1 MTARV
6 LVVDDILS
14 NVKLLE
20 AKLTAEYFEVVTA
33 FNGAECLARIE
44 EGIPDIV
51 LLDVMMPGMDGFE
64 VCRRIKSNPRTAHLP
79 VVMVTAL
86 DQPSDRVAG
95 LEAGADDFLTKPV
108 DDAALFARVRSL
120 VRLKMMTDE
129 LRMREATGQS
139 MGLVDPA
146 QTLIDA
152 APSGRILAIE
162 DRPESATWLAGALQP
177 QHEVSTV
184 DTFEEAL
191 VRVRGGDY
199 DLVIVSLGM
208 RGFDGLRLCSQL
220 RSLPEGRN
228 VPILVV
234 VSDGDRRKLNQALE
248 MGVNDYLA
256 RPVDKNELVARVRTQ
271 LRKKRYADRL
281 RHNVQLSLEMAIT
294 DQLTGLHNRRYM
306 SRHLDNLISSA
317 KRTAKPLA
325 FLILDIDYFKSVNDG
340 YGHDIGDEVLKEFAN
355 RIAANVRGI
364 DLACR
369 YGGEEFVVVMPDT
382 DMAFAYSVA
391 ERLRKSIEF
400 DTGRDQP
407 PTWQG
412 QHHHQHRHRVVGRQ
426 HGHRRSATSSRRSG
440 PLQRQARRPQPRRGR
455 RGLASVFRLC
465 QLDRLVDHPYEDFR
479 LARAGD
485 HVAVLEDEGRH
496 ARDPHLVCEMVF
508 VLDGV
513 LVGILRKQLAEL
525 VPDACRH
532 PQQSPSA
539 RCDRRYCGPAR
550 SRRRTIARPARPARR
565 CRRPIG

>member
-20 AKLTAEYFEVVTA
+20 AKLTSEYFEVVTA
-33 FNGAECLARIE
+33 YSGAEALAKMDE
-44 EGIPDIV
+44 SEPDIV

-64 VCRRIKSNPRTAHLP
+64 VCRRIKANPKTAHVP

-129 LRMREATGQS
+129 LRMRETTGQS
-139 MGLVDPA
+139 MGLLDPA
-146 QTLIDA
+146 STLVESGIV
-152 APSGRILAIE
+152 GRILIIE
-162 DRPESATWLAGALQP
+162 DRPESVAWFGAALQP
-177 QHEVSTV
+177 ANEVSAV

-199 DLVIVSLGM
+199 DLIVVSLGM

-248 MGVNDYLA
+248 MGVNDYLT

-271 LRKKRYADRL
+271 LRKKLYADRL

-306 SRHLDNLISSA
+306 SRHLDNLLAQAHKSGKA
-317 KRTAKPLA
+317 LA
-325 FLILDIDYFKSVNDG
+325 FVIMDTDFFKMVNDTHC
-340 YGHDIGDEVLKEFAN
+340 HDIGDEVLREFAR
-355 RIAANVRGI
+355 RISANIRGI

-369 YGGEEFVVVMPDT
+369 FGGEEFVVVMPDT
-382 DMAFAYSVA
+382 DIAYAYAVA
-391 ERLRKSIEF
+391 DRLRKSIETTPIEISRAPGKLTITISIGIAGSEGEN
-400 DTGRDQP
+400 DGAEELLHRADQALYRAKKTGRN
-407 PTWQG
+407 
-412 QHHHQHRHRVVGRQ
+412 RVV
-426 HGHRRSATSSRRSG
+426 A
-440 PLQRQARRPQPRRGR
+440 
-455 RGLASVFRLC
+455 
-465 QLDRLVDHPYEDFR
+465 
-479 LARAGD
+479 
-485 HVAVLEDEGRH
+485 
-496 ARDPHLVCEMVF
+496 
-508 VLDGV
+508 
-513 LVGILRKQLAEL
+513 
-525 VPDACRH
+525 DA
-532 PQQSPSA
+532 A
-539 RCDRRYCGPAR
+539 
-550 SRRRTIARPARPARR
+550 
-565 CRRPIG
+565 

>member
-20 AKLTAEYFEVVTA
+20 AKLTSEYFEVVTA
-33 FNGAECLARIE
+33 FSGMEALGKIE
-44 EGIPDIV
+44 DCDPDIV

-64 VCRRIKSNPRTAHLP
+64 VCRRIKANPKTAHIP

-146 QTLIDA
+146 ATFAEVQVA
-152 APSGRILAIE
+152 GRILMIE
-162 DRPESATWLAGALQP
+162 DRADSAAWFSQALRKDND
-177 QHEVSTV
+177 VACV

-191 VRVRGGDY
+191 VRVRGGDF
-199 DLVIVSLGM
+199 DLIIVSLGM

-234 VSDGDRRKLNQALE
+234 VSESDRRKLHQALE
-248 MGVNDYLA
+248 MGVNDYLT
-256 RPVDKNELVARVRTQ
+256 RPVETNELVARVRTQ

-306 SRHLDNLISSA
+306 ARHLDNLISQA
-317 KRTAKPLA
+317 ERGGKPLA
-325 FLILDIDYFKSVNDG
+325 FLIMDIDFFKAVNDTH
-340 YGHDIGDEVLKEFAN
+340 GHDIGDEVLQEFAR
-355 RIAANVRGI
+355 RISANVRGC

-382 DMAFAYSVA
+382 DVPFAYAVA
-391 ERLRKSIEF
+391 ERLRHSIETTPILISRAPGKLNITISIGIAGSIGTG
-400 DTGRDQP
+400 DSADALLHRSDQALYSAKRTGRN
-407 PTWQG
+407 
-412 QHHHQHRHRVVGRQ
+412 RVV
-426 HGHRRSATSSRRSG
+426 A
-440 PLQRQARRPQPRRGR
+440 
-455 RGLASVFRLC
+455 
-465 QLDRLVDHPYEDFR
+465 
-479 LARAGD
+479 
-485 HVAVLEDEGRH
+485 
-496 ARDPHLVCEMVF
+496 
-508 VLDGV
+508 
-513 LVGILRKQLAEL
+513 
-525 VPDACRH
+525 DA
-532 PQQSPSA
+532 A
-539 RCDRRYCGPAR
+539 
-550 SRRRTIARPARPARR
+550 
-565 CRRPIG
+565 